1 MKSVS
6 PNLDSLRSNLRKQRR
21 QLTELEQIIASARLL
36 DNVKRLPR
44 FRNSKHIACY
54 LPNDGEIDPTPV
66 IHSVLAQGK
75 HCYLPVLSRINGN
88 HLWFAEITP
97 DTPMGANRFGIPEPA
112 VPFRELVRAKKLDL
126 IFMPLVGFDEQGNRL
141 GMGGGYYDRSL
152 QLLRY
157 RQHWLKPYV
166 VGLAH
171 ELQKV
176 ERLAANPWD
185 IPLQYVVTDK
195 SIYRGTGYV

>member
-1 MKSVS
+1 MKSGL
-6 PNLDSLRSNLRKQRR
+6 PNPDTLRSEIRKKRR
-21 QLTELEQIIASARLL
+21 QLTELEQLIAAGRLL
-36 DNVKRLPR
+36 DNAKQLQR

-54 LPNDGEIDPTPV
+54 LPNDGEIDPTP
-66 IHSVLAQGK
+66 IIQTVLGQGK
-75 HCYLPVLSRINGN
+75 HCYLPVLSKINGN

-112 VPFRELVRAKKLDL
+112 VPFSELVRAKKLDL
-126 IFMPLVGFDEQGNRL
+126 IFMPLVAFDTQGNRL

-157 RQHWLKPYV
+157 RKHWLKPYI

-176 ERLAANPWD
+176 DRIVANPWD
-185 IPLQYVVTDK
+185 IPLQCVITDK
-195 SIYRGTGYV
+195 GIYKGSDNA